1 MIQCHHCA
9 EFPMA
14 LSYWIL
20 ITLEIMILLTI
31 LKAMM
36 LSVIE
41 LLQYAR
47 PFSTCIIHL
56 IFTTT
61 L

>member
-14 LSYWIL
+14 LSYRIL

-31 LKAMM
+31 LKATM